1 MTSASAA
8 PPPDDQPGALRRVGR
23 HTAVYAVGVL
33 LGKVVAFVMLPL
45 YTRYLTDSDYGVI
58 QLIDM
63 TLEVIAIV
71 AGSRLAAGVFHLY
84 HKSADEA
91 TRRAVLSSA
100 FVVVFFAFVAAAVAS
115 WLSAPLIARVVL
127 GDVAYT
133 GLVRIAAISL
143 GLQSLLLI
151 PMAEVQLTERSGL
164 FVTANAVK
172 LVVQVTLNVI
182 LLVGLHL
189 AARGVLLSTLAANVV
204 IGVPLAIRFLRR
216 VGVTVS
222 REAVRDIFR
231 LGLPF
236 IGVQLAK
243 FVQTFGD
250 RYFLRAVASTA
261 AVGVYGLGY
270 QFGFLL
276 ATIGFAPFITA
287 WEPLRFEIARRP
299 DRDAVFN
306 RVFLFL
312 NVVLLSAA
320 VGITLFVGDF
330 LHVATTPPF
339 YGAAA
344 IVPIVL
350 VAYVAQSWMGF
361 HNFGL
366 FAGERTG
373 LITVTNWV
381 GAAVAL
387 VLYALLIPTWRGMGA
402 AWATLASFVISEWL
416 LYRAAQRVYPIAYE
430 WGPTARLCVLAVLVC
445 GVSLALPAM
454 PIVTSIGVHVL
465 LYGLY
470 LVLVW
475 IGGII
480 PAQDRAR
487 LRAAR
492 LSPRAILASLTGS

>member
-1 MTSASAA
+1 
-8 PPPDDQPGALRRVGR
+8 
-23 HTAVYAVGVL
+23 VL

-91 TRRAVLSSA
+91 TRRAVLGSA
-100 FVVVFFAFVAAAVAS
+100 FVVVFLAFLAAAAVS
-115 WLSAPLIARVVL
+115 WIGAPLIARVVL
-127 GDVAYT
+127 GDVAYA

-151 PMAEVQLTERSGL
+151 PLAEVQLTERSGL

-172 LVVQVTLNVI
+172 LVIQVALNII
-182 LLVGLHL
+182 LLVGLDMGP
-189 AARGVLLSTLAANVV
+189 RGVLLSTLAANVA

-216 VGVTVS
+216 VGLQLS

-250 RYFLRAVASTA
+250 RYFLRAAASTA

-312 NVVLLSAA
+312 NVVLISAA

-339 YGAAA
+339 FGAAA

-350 VAYVAQSWMGF
+350 VAYVAQCWMGF

-366 FAGERTG
+366 FAGERTD

-381 GAAVAL
+381 GAALAL
-387 VLYALLIPTWRGMGA
+387 VLYALLIPTWHAMGA

-416 LYRAAQRVYPIAYE
+416 LYREAQRVYPIRYE
-430 WGPTARLCVLAVLVC
+430 WGRVTRLCVLAVLVC

-454 PIVTSIGVHVL
+454 PVLVSISVHVL
-465 LYGLY
+465 LYAIY
-470 LVLVW
+470 LALVW
-475 IGGII
+475 IGGIL
-480 PAQDRAR
+480 PDEDRAR
-487 LRAAR
+487 VKAAGR
-492 LSPRAILASLTGS
+492 SPRAVIAALTRG